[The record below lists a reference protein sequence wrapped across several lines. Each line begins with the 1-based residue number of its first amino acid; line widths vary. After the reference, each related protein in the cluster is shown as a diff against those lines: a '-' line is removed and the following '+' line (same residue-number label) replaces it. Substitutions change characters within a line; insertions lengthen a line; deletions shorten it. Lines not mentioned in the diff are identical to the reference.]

1 MANKILVLDAGH
13 GGNGSTPGKRS
24 PQSMGKVVYEW
35 DLNNNVCNYIA
46 NYLKNYNV
54 QIVRSD
60 DTTGKTDI
68 SLANRVKYTNNTN
81 PSAMI
86 SIHHNAAQEGA
97 TGVETYWH
105 SQGSAQDKKLA
116 TVIQEKLVKHTGMRN
131 RGVKQAQFAVLGCK
145 STIPAV
151 LVEGGFYTTKSD
163 FDYITSDKGQQAYA
177 EAVAEAVI
185 EYLGLTK
192 KVTQATTTTTSGY
205 SVNDVVKV
213 KSTATVYANSDKK
226 IPDWVK
232 GSQYKVSKVNGDKLL
247 LDEITSWVYAKDVE
261 KVSSTNT
268 VKTFQVKVVDCTYL
282 NARKTPEIKDGNI
295 AEAVKS
301 GTILTIVGES
311 GSFYKTKS
319 GLYVAKK
326 YCQKI

>member
-13 GGNGSTPGKRS
+13 GINTPGKQTLAS
-24 PQSMGKVVYEW
+24 LGKVYKEW
-35 DLNNNVCNYIA
+35 TLNNAVCNKIQKILA
-46 NYLKNYNV
+46 NYNV
-54 QIVRSD
+54 TIYRTD
-60 DTTGKTDI
+60 DQSGATDV
-68 SLANRVKYTNNTN
+68 SLATRVSKTNSYN
-81 PSAMI
+81 PDLFV
-86 SIHHNAAQEGA
+86 SIHQNAGGG
-97 TGVETYWH
+97 TGTEVYYHTRGTSE
-105 SQGSAQDKKLA
+105 DKKVAGIIAPKLA
-116 TVIQEKLVKHTGMRN
+116 SKVGLRN
-131 RGVKQAQFAVLGCK
+131 RGVKTAEFTVLTTK
-145 STIPAV
+145 ATAV
-151 LVEGGFYTTKSD
+151 LVEGGFMDTKN
-163 FDYITSDKGQQAYA
+163 DYEIIISDKGQQAYA

-192 KVTQATTTTTSGY
+192 KVTQTATSGY

-261 KVSSTNT
+261 KISSTNT
-268 VKTFQVKVVDCTYL
+268 VKTFQVKVVGCTYL

>member
-13 GGNGSTPGKRS
+13 GINTPGKQTLAS
-24 PQSMGKVVYEW
+24 LGKVYKEW
-35 DLNNNVCNYIA
+35 TLNNAVCNKIQKILA
-46 NYLKNYNV
+46 NYNV
-54 QIVRSD
+54 TIYRTD
-60 DTTGKTDI
+60 DQSGATDV
-68 SLANRVKYTNNTN
+68 SLATRVSKTNSYN
-81 PSAMI
+81 PDLFV
-86 SIHHNAAQEGA
+86 SIHQNAGGG
-97 TGVETYWH
+97 TGTEVYYHTRGTSE
-105 SQGSAQDKKLA
+105 DKKVAGIIAPKLA
-116 TVIQEKLVKHTGMRN
+116 SKVGLRN
-131 RGVKQAQFAVLGCK
+131 RGVKTAEFTVLTTK
-145 STIPAV
+145 ATAV
-151 LVEGGFYTTKSD
+151 LVEGGFMDTKN
-163 FDYITSDKGQQAYA
+163 DYEIIISDKGQQAYA

-192 KVTQATTTTTSGY
+192 KATQTTTTPTTSEY
-205 SVNDVVKV
+205 NVNDVVKV

-268 VKTFQVKVVDCTYL
+268 VKTFQVKVVNCTYL
-282 NARKTPEIKDGNI
+282 NARTTPEIKDGNI

-301 GTILTIVGES
+301 GTILTITGES

-319 GLYVAKK
+319 GLYVSKK

>member
-13 GGNGSTPGKRS
+13 GINTPGKQTLAS
-24 PQSMGKVVYEW
+24 LGKVYKEW
-35 DLNNNVCNYIA
+35 TLNNAVCNKIQKILA
-46 NYLKNYNV
+46 NYNV
-54 QIVRSD
+54 TIYRTD
-60 DTTGKTDI
+60 DQSGATDI
-68 SLANRVKYTNNTN
+68 SLATRVSKTNSYN
-81 PSAMI
+81 PDLFV
-86 SIHHNAAQEGA
+86 SIHQNAGGG
-97 TGVETYWH
+97 TGTEVYYHTRGTSE
-105 SQGSAQDKKLA
+105 DKKVAGIIAPKLA
-116 TVIQEKLVKHTGMRN
+116 SKVGLRN
-131 RGVKQAQFAVLGCK
+131 RGVKTAEFTVLTTK
-145 STIPAV
+145 ATAV
-151 LVEGGFYTTKSD
+151 LVEGGFMDTKN
-163 FDYITSDKGQQAYA
+163 DYEIIISDKGQQAYA

-192 KVTQATTTTTSGY
+192 KTTTPTASGY

-268 VKTFQVKVVDCTYL
+268 VKTFQVKVVGCTYL

>member
-1 MANKILVLDAGH
+1 MTNKILVLDAGH
-13 GGNGSTPGKRS
+13 GINTPGKQTLAS
-24 PQSMGKVVYEW
+24 LGKVYKEW
-35 DLNNNVCNYIA
+35 TLNNAVCNKIQKILA
-46 NYLKNYNV
+46 NYNV
-54 QIVRSD
+54 TIYRTD
-60 DTTGKTDI
+60 DQSGATDV
-68 SLANRVKYTNNTN
+68 SLATRVSKTNSYN
-81 PSAMI
+81 PDLFV
-86 SIHHNAAQEGA
+86 SIHQNAGGG
-97 TGVETYWH
+97 TGTEVYYHTRGTSE
-105 SQGSAQDKKLA
+105 DKKVAGIIAPKLA
-116 TVIQEKLVKHTGMRN
+116 SKVGLRN
-131 RGVKQAQFAVLGCK
+131 RGVKTAEFTVLTTK
-145 STIPAV
+145 ATAV
-151 LVEGGFYTTKSD
+151 LVEGGFMDTKN
-163 FDYITSDKGQQAYA
+163 DYEIIISDKGQQAYA
-177 EAVAEAVI
+177 EAIAEAVI

-192 KVTQATTTTTSGY
+192 KATQATTSGY

-282 NARKTPEIKDGNI
+282 NARTTPEIKDGNI

-301 GTILTIVGES
+301 GTILTITGES

-319 GLYVAKK
+319 GLYVSKK

>member
-13 GGNGSTPGKRS
+13 SKDATPGKQTLAS
-24 PQSMGKVVYEW
+24 LGTVYKEW
-35 DLNNNVCNYIA
+35 TLNNAVCNKIQKILA
-46 NYLKNYNV
+46 NYNV
-54 QIVRSD
+54 TIYRTD
-60 DTTGKTDI
+60 DQSGATDVSLSARVSKTN
-68 SLANRVKYTNNTN
+68 SYN
-81 PSAMI
+81 PDLFV
-86 SIHHNAAQEGA
+86 SIHHNAGGG
-97 TGVETYWH
+97 TGTEVYYHTRGTSE
-105 SQGSAQDKKLA
+105 DKKVASIIAPKLA
-116 TVIQEKLVKHTGMRN
+116 TKTGLRN
-131 RGVKQAQFAVLGCK
+131 RGVKNAEFTVLTTK
-145 STIPAV
+145 ATAI
-151 LVEGGFYTTKSD
+151 LVEGGFMDTKN
-163 FDYITSDKGQQAYA
+163 DYQIIISDKGQQAYA

-192 KVTQATTTTTSGY
+192 KATQATTPTASGY

-261 KVSSTNT
+261 KVSSTNA

-311 GSFYKTKS
+311 GSFYETKS

>member
-13 GGNGSTPGKRS
+13 SKDATPGKETLAS
-24 PQSMGKVVYEW
+24 LGPVYKEW
-35 DLNNNVCNYIA
+35 TLNNAVCNKIQKILA
-46 NYLKNYNV
+46 NYNV
-54 QIVRSD
+54 TIYRTD
-60 DTTGKTDI
+60 DQTGVTDV
-68 SLANRVKYTNNTN
+68 SLAARVNKTNSYN
-81 PSAMI
+81 PDLFI
-86 SIHHNAAQEGA
+86 SIHHNA
-97 TGVETYWH
+97 
-105 SQGSAQDKKLA
+105 SQGTGTEVYYHTHGTAEDKKVAGIIAPKLA
-116 TVIQEKLVKHTGMRN
+116 SKLGLRN
-131 RGVKQAQFAVLGCK
+131 RGVKTAEFTVLTTK
-145 STIPAV
+145 ATAV
-151 LVEGGFYTTKSD
+151 LVEGPFMDTKA
-163 FDYITSDKGQQAYA
+163 DYEIMISDKGQQAYA
-177 EAVAEAVI
+177 EAVAESVI

-192 KVTQATTTTTSGY
+192 KTTQTTTPTTSGY

-213 KSTATVYANSDKK
+213 KSTATIYANSDKK

-268 VKTFQVKVVDCTYL
+268 VKTFQVKVVGCTYL

-311 GSFYKTKS
+311 GSFYETKS

>member
-13 GGNGSTPGKRS
+13 GINTPGKQTLAS
-24 PQSMGKVVYEW
+24 LGKVYKEW
-35 DLNNNVCNYIA
+35 TLNNAVCNKIQKILA
-46 NYLKNYNV
+46 NYNV
-54 QIVRSD
+54 TIYRTD
-60 DTTGKTDI
+60 DQSGATDV
-68 SLANRVKYTNNTN
+68 SLATRVSKTNSYN
-81 PSAMI
+81 PDLFV
-86 SIHHNAAQEGA
+86 SIHQNAGGG
-97 TGVETYWH
+97 TGTEVYYHTRGTSE
-105 SQGSAQDKKLA
+105 DKKVAGIIAPKLA
-116 TVIQEKLVKHTGMRN
+116 SKVGLRN
-131 RGVKQAQFAVLGCK
+131 RGVKTAEFTVLTTK
-145 STIPAV
+145 ATAV
-151 LVEGGFYTTKSD
+151 LVEGGFMDTKN
-163 FDYITSDKGQQAYA
+163 DYEIIISDKGQQAYA

-192 KVTQATTTTTSGY
+192 KATQTTTTPTTSGY
-205 SVNDVVKV
+205 NVNDVVKV

-282 NARKTPEIKDGNI
+282 NARTTPEIKDGNI

-301 GTILTIVGES
+301 GTILTITGES

-319 GLYVAKK
+319 GLYVSKK

>member
-1 MANKILVLDAGH
+1 MNKT
-13 GGNGSTPGKRS
+13 NSYNP
-24 PQSMGKVVYEW
+24 
-35 DLNNNVCNYIA
+35 DLF
-46 NYLKNYNV
+46 
-54 QIVRSD
+54 
-60 DTTGKTDI
+60 
-68 SLANRVKYTNNTN
+68 
-81 PSAMI
+81 I
-86 SIHHNAAQEGA
+86 SIHHNA
-97 TGVETYWH
+97 
-105 SQGSAQDKKLA
+105 SQGTGTEVYYHTHGTAEDKKVAGIIAPKLA
-116 TVIQEKLVKHTGMRN
+116 SKLGLRN
-131 RGVKQAQFAVLGCK
+131 RGVKTAEFTVLTTK
-145 STIPAV
+145 ATAV
-151 LVEGGFYTTKSD
+151 LVEGPFMDTKA
-163 FDYITSDKGQQAYA
+163 DYEIMISDKGQQAYA
-177 EAVAEAVI
+177 EAVAESVI

-192 KVTQATTTTTSGY
+192 KATQTTTPTTSGY

-213 KSTATVYANSDKK
+213 KSTATIYANSDKK

-268 VKTFQVKVVDCTYL
+268 AKTFQVKVVDCSYL
-282 NARKTPEIKDGNI
+282 NARTTPEIKDGNV

-319 GLYVAKK
+319 GLYVSKK